1 MPLEYDELEPIINEV
16 LENVKVELIRAN
28 SMGTL
33 DLALDRYGVEIA
45 LPEIETRQRIG
56 NTILVL
62 GDQRISKDDLN
73 KLYKIF
79 KLKAKNF
86 EFVEYG
92 DVTNFSF
99 GKLIESNKYSDIF
112 VGPVPHKAMGIG
124 DSSGVI
130 EYLQTSKEIPAKISI
145 LKDNSGE
152 LKISKK
158 TFKKALEESNL
169 INQY

>member
-1 MPLEYDELEPIINEV
+1 MPLGYDELEPIINEV
-16 LENVKVELIRAN
+16 LEKVKTEIIHAN
-28 SMGTL
+28 RMGTL
-33 DLALDRYGVEIA
+33 DLALDRFGVGVT
-45 LPEIETRQRIG
+45 LPEIETRQKTG

-62 GDQRISKDDLN
+62 GEQRISKNDLN

-79 KLKAKNF
+79 KVRPKNF
-86 EFVEYG
+86 EFVEYD

-99 GKLIESNKYSDIF
+99 GKLIGNKKYSDIF
-112 VGPVPHKAMGIG
+112 VGPVPHKAMNIG
-124 DSSGVI
+124 ATSGVI
-130 EYLQTSKEIPAKISI
+130 EYLQASKEIPAKISI
-145 LKDNSGE
+145 LRDNSGE